1 MLLCSAPQQYLA
13 LFIQYKVGVTIM
25 YQQCIQL
32 IITIDCYYRLL
43 CYCYFHQGTF
53 AIHPETGSL
62 TVADVL
68 DWESRH
74 SYVLVIEAW
83 DNYQFGYTA
92 GESRNAFKQIQ
103 YVIS

>member
-1 MLLCSAPQQYLA
+1 ML
-13 LFIQYKVGVTIM
+13 
-25 YQQCIQL
+25 
-32 IITIDCYYRLL
+32 
-43 CYCYFHQGTF
+43 YFEQGTF

-62 TVADVL
+62 TVADIL

-74 SYVLVIEAW
+74 NYVLVIEAW

-103 YVIS
+103 

>member
-1 MLLCSAPQQYLA
+1 MQNNVIIIYS
-13 LFIQYKVGVTIM
+13 F
-25 YQQCIQL
+25 IQL
-32 IITIDCYYRLL
+32 IIIDYY
-43 CYCYFHQGTF
+43 FKQGTF
-53 AIHPETGSL
+53 AIHSETGSL

-68 DWESRH
+68 DWEIRH

-103 YVIS
+103 YVLISKYNTTLDLLIQI

>member
-1 MLLCSAPQQYLA
+1 MSFQ
-13 LFIQYKVGVTIM
+13 K
-25 YQQCIQL
+25 
-32 IITIDCYYRLL
+32 
-43 CYCYFHQGTF
+43 QGIF
-53 AIHPETGSL
+53 AIHSETGSL

-68 DWESRH
+68 DWETKH

-103 YVIS
+103 YVHKISKCSFSID